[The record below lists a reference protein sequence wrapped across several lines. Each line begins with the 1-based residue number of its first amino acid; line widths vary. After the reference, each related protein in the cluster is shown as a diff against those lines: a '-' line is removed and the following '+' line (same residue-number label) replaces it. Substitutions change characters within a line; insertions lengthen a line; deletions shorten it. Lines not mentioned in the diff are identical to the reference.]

1 MLIQSYGRL
10 ATLFRIRIKLF
21 VPFSCKL
28 KGALFDSTLRKK
40 MAEEGRTDPPPLFE
54 NVNITG
60 ENNSEADLFV
70 SARQVIIQFE
80 VMFTI

>member
-1 MLIQSYGRL
+1 
-10 ATLFRIRIKLF
+10 
-21 VPFSCKL
+21 
-28 KGALFDSTLRKK
+28 